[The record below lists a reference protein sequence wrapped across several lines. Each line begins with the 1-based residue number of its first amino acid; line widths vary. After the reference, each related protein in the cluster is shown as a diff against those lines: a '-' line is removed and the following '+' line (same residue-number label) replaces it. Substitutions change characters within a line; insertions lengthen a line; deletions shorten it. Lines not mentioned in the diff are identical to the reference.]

1 MKPAYRL
8 LGVLLL
14 SLPLLSVVLVYDR
27 LPTRLPVHFDSNDLP
42 DKYSTR
48 KEWFNL
54 LILTLF
60 FLNVLRSLLIRAVEV
75 RRRTPLPN
83 MVALYILT
91 AVSVSAIVSLR
102 IFEGILGRPIYA
114 DWLPVLAFLS
124 GAVFLYVSVPT
135 EIPLMNRLPEK
146 ITPALQR
153 RIDQLQH
160 IHMVSRLV
168 VVRVNVLAAVL
179 MVFVS
184 RDDRWQLGLMANMLA
199 YLSLFLMTPLM
210 RRQAD

>member
-1 MKPAYRL
+1 MKLAYRL

-27 LPTRLPVHFDSNDLP
+27 LPTRLPIHFSNNGLP
-42 DKYSTR
+42 DKYGTKR
-48 KEWFNL
+48 EWFVL
-54 LILTLF
+54 LIITLF
-60 FLNVLRSLLIRAVEV
+60 FLNVLRSLLIRAVEI
-75 RRRTPLPN
+75 RRKTPLPN

-91 AVSVSAIVSLR
+91 AVSVSAIISLR
-102 IFEGILGRPIYA
+102 IFEGVLGRPIYA
-114 DWLPVLAFLS
+114 DWLPVLVFLS
-124 GAVFLYVSVPT
+124 GAVFMYVSVPT
-135 EIPLMNRLPEK
+135 ELSIMSQLPEK
-146 ITPALQR
+146 MTPSLQR
-153 RIDQLQH
+153 RVDQLQH

-184 RDDRWQLGLMANMLA
+184 PGDRWQLGLMANMLA
-199 YLSLFLMTPLM
+199 YLSLFLMTSVM